1 MITWITENVA
11 IGEYTDAVNEE
22 LLKKEKIDCVLSL
35 RGGGVE
41 IYSESE
47 EELCRVLGI
56 DFYRVPI
63 MEYDK
68 QEVTKI
74 QLRTAAYMLEQL
86 TEKYKRILVHC
97 TAGID
102 RAPFVVARWIIK
114 KDIIFAGM
122 TEYSYTEEDLKYW
135 IVEAYKFIKKKRP
148 QVIEHMEWV

>member
-11 IGEYTDAVNEE
+11 IGEYADAVNAGALMIENI
-22 LLKKEKIDCVLSL
+22 KCILSL
-35 RGGGVE
+35 RGGDT
-41 IYSESE
+41 ESDDSFE
-47 EELCRVLGI
+47 NLRCKQCGI
-56 DFYRVPI
+56 DYYRVPI

-68 QEVTKI
+68 VEVTKI

-102 RAPFVVARWIIK
+102 RAPFVVA
-114 KDIIFAGM
+114 
-122 TEYSYTEEDLKYW
+122 YW
-135 IVEAYKFIKKKRP
+135 IGKYSGGKDVENMIKDYDLRFWITRAYEFIKGKRP